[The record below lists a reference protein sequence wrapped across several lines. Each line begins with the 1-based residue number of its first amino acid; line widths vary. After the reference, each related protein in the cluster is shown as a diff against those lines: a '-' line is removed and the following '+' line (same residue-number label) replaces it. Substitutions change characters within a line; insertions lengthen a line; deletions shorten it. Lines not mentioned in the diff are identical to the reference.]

1 MKIWTG
7 SLSDQGS
14 PVLKISISG
23 PLPNSSQEFEAIIDT
38 GFTGFLSMPLLKAFP
53 LGLLLYGTVEVTL
66 ADGST
71 APKITAKGAVHMGD
85 ELQVGVVILETSMT
99 DILLGMDFLRKFNRV
114 LFVDQSDGTVML
126 IKSDEFEALL
136 KQSISSKEKILP
148 EIEVIGGAS
157 VVASTDPDPSKSP
170 E

>member
-1 MKIWTG
+1 
-7 SLSDQGS
+7 
-14 PVLKISISG
+14 
-23 PLPNSSQEFEAIIDT
+23 
-38 GFTGFLSMPLLKAFP
+38 
-53 LGLLLYGTVEVTL
+53 
-66 ADGST
+66 
-71 APKITAKGAVHMGD
+71 MGD